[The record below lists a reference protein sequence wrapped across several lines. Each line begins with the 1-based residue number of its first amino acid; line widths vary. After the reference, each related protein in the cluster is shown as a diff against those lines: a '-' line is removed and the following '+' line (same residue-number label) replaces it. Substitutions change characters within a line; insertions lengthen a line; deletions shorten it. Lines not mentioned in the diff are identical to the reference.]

1 MPNNK
6 KDLTDKLENCLFE
19 FVWKKFCKFTRNE
32 AELPP
37 ILRGLGF
44 PDLKSTWMAFEF
56 FHGWC
61 PLLQHTKCS
70 TYSVNIKFWSE
81 VFLIAAGFINEMGL
95 SNVVTLVNSQPWVFD
110 IFPVWVQLRSHTF
123 ALTITLLLNSE
134 TSCFRALLI
143 KQNLWAFYNYR
154 KNFLTPTLPVFKT
167 NLTKSTTVTL
177 SPMTTYRAHL
187 FYIQVDKSLNNERM
201 LVMVAVF

>member
-6 KDLTDKLENCLFE
+6 KDLTDKLENRLFE
-19 FVWKKFCKFTRNE
+19 FVWKRFCKFTRNE

-95 SNVVTLVNSQPWVFD
+95 SNVVALVNSQPWVIRHFSSMGPIKKSHIRLNHNSIVKFSD
-110 IFPVWVQLRSHTF
+110 LMLQGPINKATLMSFLQLSEKFPN
-123 ALTITLLLNSE
+123 ADLTGI
-134 TSCFRALLI
+134 
-143 KQNLWAFYNYR
+143 
-154 KNFLTPTLPVFKT
+154 
-167 NLTKSTTVTL
+167 
-177 SPMTTYRAHL
+177 
-187 FYIQVDKSLNNERM
+187 
-201 LVMVAVF
+201 